1 MINKYFS
8 FYLVSIKSYE
18 GYWIQKPDEHAIQ
31 CYTQNQTNLI
41 CNDSSCIT
49 NCLSTYQVWNATA
62 TFTRDPILIGT
73 YNSIDEI
80 KWANNFTWIRK
91 GNYSNTALNL

>member
-18 GYWIQKPDEHAIQ
+18 GYWIQKPGEHAIQ

-62 TFTRDPILIGT
+62 TFTRDPNVIGT
-73 YNSIDEI
+73 YNLIDEI
-80 KWANNFTWIRK
+80 QWGNNFTWQKK
-91 GNYSNTALNL
+91 GKF

>member
-31 CYTQNQTNLI
+31 CYAQNQTNLI

-62 TFTRDPILIGT
+62 TFTRDPNLIGT
-73 YNSIDEI
+73 YNPIDEI
-80 KWANNFTWIRK
+80 QWANNFTWIRK
-91 GNYSNTALNL
+91 GNFSNTALNL

>member
-18 GYWIQKPDEHAIQ
+18 GYWIQKPDEHTIQ
-31 CYTQNQTNLI
+31 CYGQNRTILK

-49 NCLSTYQVWNATA
+49 NCLSTYHVRNATA
-62 TFTRDPILIGT
+62 TFTRDPNVIGT
-73 YNSIDEI
+73 YNLIDEI
-80 KWANNFTWIRK
+80 QWANNFTWRKK
-91 GNYSNTALNL
+91 GNFLNAALNL